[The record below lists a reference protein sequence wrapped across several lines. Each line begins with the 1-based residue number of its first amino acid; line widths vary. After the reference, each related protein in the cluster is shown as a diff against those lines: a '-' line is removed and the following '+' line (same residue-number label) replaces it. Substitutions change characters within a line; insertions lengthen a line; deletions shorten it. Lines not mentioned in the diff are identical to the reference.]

1 MNPSLFPLFS
11 VEIMN
16 VHRRPTTSREVSC
29 RVRMPMKPQ
38 RISTISSSNSHQAIC
53 GGLSIY
59 LGMKTCIVTLR
70 TDTHPLT
77 RGPGSVAVNQNGME
91 SAVQPH
97 PDPARALH
105 QSRGNGRD
113 HGWQIKGPGCD
124 AESGEHVAPPAG
136 H

>member
-38 RISTISSSNSHQAIC
+38 RISTISSSNSHQAFC
-53 GGLSIY
+53 GGLSRY

-77 RGPGSVAVNQNGME
+77 RGPGAVAVNQNGME
-91 SAVQPH
+91 STVQPH
-97 PDPARALH
+97 TDRACALH
-105 QSRGNGRD
+105 Q
-113 HGWQIKGPGCD
+113 
-124 AESGEHVAPPAG
+124 AG
-136 H
+136 GDRAD